1 MYAIVE
7 TGGKQYAVAAG
18 DTVKVDKMAAEP
30 GASVSIDRV
39 LALVD
44 GDRTIAGTPYIPGA
58 AVKAEVVGTAKADK
72 VLVYKKRPRRVYE
85 KLQGH
90 RQPYTTIRITEI
102 IGG

>member
-7 TGGKQYAVAAG
+7 TGGKQYVVAAG

-30 GASVSIDRV
+30 GTSVSIDRV
-39 LALVD
+39 LALVGD
-44 GDRTIAGTPYIPGA
+44 DRTVAGTPYVQGA
-58 AVKAEVVGTAKADK
+58 AVKAEVVRTSKADK

-85 KLQGH
+85 KLRGH